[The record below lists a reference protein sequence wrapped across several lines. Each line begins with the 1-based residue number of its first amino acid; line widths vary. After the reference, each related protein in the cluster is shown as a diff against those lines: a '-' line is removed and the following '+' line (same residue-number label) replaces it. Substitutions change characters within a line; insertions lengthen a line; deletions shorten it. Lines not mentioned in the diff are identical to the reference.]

1 MSRFRAA
8 MIAAVLALG
17 TAGPAMAQTNAGPGV
32 EGNGAPSTTRDQHDG
47 TPFGLIGLL
56 VLLGV
61 AGFAV
66 YRGTRKRRDT
76 APDTSKYTEA
86 RDPKANTPPERG

>member
-1 MSRFRAA
+1 MRKLRAA
-8 MIAAVLALG
+8 MMAAVLALG

-32 EGNGAPSTTRDQHDG
+32 AGNGAPSTTRDQHDR

-61 AGFAV
+61 AGVVV
-66 YRGTRKRRDT
+66 YRGTRKGRETARDT
-76 APDTSKYTEA
+76 SRYTEA
-86 RDPKANTPPERG
+86 RDPKASPPPERG